1 MLAGSGGNALHAALA
16 LCDRVDVYG
25 VGARFDRASMP
36 PRVFERPLRV
46 TAAPG
51 DLFLFNSEFFHDTPR
66 IMGTSSRTVFNSFAG
81 FSADGRQAV
90 EIYA

>member
-1 MLAGSGGNALHAALA
+1 
-16 LCDRVDVYG
+16 
-25 VGARFDRASMP
+25 MP
-36 PRVFERPLRV
+36 IRV

-81 FSADGRQAV
+81 FSADGRQPV